1 MDRIA
6 RLAVSERVALFENAA
21 QKRPEILPGFIEKDF
36 WVCWVLHRI
45 FEVLQFRPHLIFK
58 GGTSLS
64 KVYRAIERFSEDV
77 DLSLSRRDL
86 GFADDRD
93 PEQAG
98 ISKKAAR
105 RRLDTLV
112 AECQTVVREKLV
124 PDLRTDFDAALGASG
139 WSLDLDP
146 NDPQTI
152 IFKYPPSVLSVSVSY
167 VRPAI
172 RLEMGARSDDWPAA
186 DAEITPYAAEV
197 FPDLFTIRS
206 CRVRTLAAERTF
218 WEKAT
223 LLHAE
228 CHRPT
233 DKPSRERLSRHYY
246 DLYRLA
252 QQPISERALAQR
264 ALLERVIAHKS
275 FFFAQAWAHYE
286 TARPGTF
293 RLLPVADRLAAL
305 RRDYQDMETMIFGGV
320 PAWGD
325 IVRELERLEARI
337 NTFRLPVMSSS
348 T

>member
-1 MDRIA
+1 MDNVA
-6 RLAVSERVALFENAA
+6 RASALDRGALFRQAEAA
-21 QKRPEILPGFIEKDF
+21 VARRFPAAIVEKDF
-36 WVCWVLHRI
+36 WVCWTLRRM

-98 ISKKAAR
+98 ISKKEAR
-105 RRLDTLV
+105 RRLDALV
-112 AECQTVVREKLV
+112 AECQLAVREKLV
-124 PDLRTDFDAALGASG
+124 PELCRDFGAVLGKSG
-139 WSLDLDP
+139 WSVDLDP
-146 NDPQTI
+146 ADPQTV
-152 IFKYPPSVLSVSVSY
+152 IFTYPSTEVSGVRSY

-186 DAEITPYAAEV
+186 DAELTPYAAET
-197 FPDLFTIRS
+197 FPDLFTVRS

-228 CHRPT
+228 CHRPP
-233 DKPSRERLSRHYY
+233 DKPSRERLARHYY

-252 QQPISERALAQR
+252 QQPIAEQALGQR
-264 ALLERVIAHKS
+264 DLLERVIAHKS
-275 FFFAQAWAHYE
+275 FFFAQGWAHYD

-293 RLLPVADRLAAL
+293 RVLPAADRLEAL
-305 RRDYQDMETMIFGGV
+305 RRDYRDMDTLIFGEA
-320 PAWGD
+320 PEWDD
-325 IVRELERLEARI
+325 IVRGLKELEKRI
-337 NTFRLPVMSSS
+337 NSLGGEERRRE
-348 T
+348 

>member
-1 MDRIA
+1 MDNVA
-6 RLAVSERVALFENAA
+6 RASALDRGALFRQAEAA
-21 QKRPEILPGFIEKDF
+21 VARRFPAAIVEKDF
-36 WVCWVLHRI
+36 WVCWSLRRI
-45 FEVLQFRPHLIFK
+45 FDVLQFRPHLIFK

-98 ISKKAAR
+98 ISKKEAQ
-105 RRLDTLV
+105 RRLDALV
-112 AECQTVVREKLV
+112 AGCQVAVREKLV
-124 PDLRTDFDAALGASG
+124 PELRRDFAAVLGTSG
-139 WSLDLDP
+139 WSVDLDP
-146 NDPQTI
+146 ADPQTV
-152 IFKYPPSVLSVSVSY
+152 IFTYPSTEVSGVRSY

-172 RLEMGARSDDWPAA
+172 WLEMGARSDDWPAA
-186 DAEITPYAAEV
+186 DAELTPYAAET

-228 CHRPT
+228 CHRSPDT
-233 DKPSRERLSRHYY
+233 PSRERLARHYY

-252 QQPISERALAQR
+252 QQPIAEQALGQR
-264 ALLERVIAHKS
+264 DLLERVIAHKR
-275 FFFAQAWAHYE
+275 FFFAQVWAHYE

-293 RLLPVADRLAAL
+293 RLLPAADRLEAL
-305 RRDYQDMETMIFGGV
+305 RRDYREMDTLIFGEA
-320 PAWGD
+320 PEWDD
-325 IVRELERLEARI
+325 IIRELKELEKRI
-337 NTFRLPVMSSS
+337 NSLGGDEKRRE
-348 T
+348 